1 MGTSRRLRELNPR
14 IRCISLQ
21 PDSPFNGLEGWKH
34 MATAIVPG
42 IYDARLAD
50 ENLAVRTEDA
60 YEAVMRLGR
69 EEGILASPSAG
80 GALAGCLRV
89 AQTLRDAERFDG
101 PAVLVTI
108 FPDSGV
114 KYLSERFWQ
123 EAAHAEN

>member
-1 MGTSRRLRELNPR
+1 MVSSDLPEVIGLSDRIGVLRR
-14 IRCISLQ
+14 
-21 PDSPFNGLEGWKH
+21 G
-34 MATAIVPG
+34 
-42 IYDARLAD
+42 RLAGILD
-50 ENLAVRTEDA
+50 NHKRNASP
-60 YEAVMRLGR
+60 EAVMRLGR